1 MARITVE
8 DCMKYAN
15 NRFELVLLAAQ
26 RAKDIASGAELTVNR
41 DNDKDSVVSL
51 REIAEGTM
59 PVETLEEAIIQGL
72 QKPSEMDELELLES
86 QEQERIERPSL
97 AADLGVNLEEEEPL
111 LEEELEEDGLDFSE
125 ENLEIED

>member
-51 REIAEGTM
+51 REISEGTM